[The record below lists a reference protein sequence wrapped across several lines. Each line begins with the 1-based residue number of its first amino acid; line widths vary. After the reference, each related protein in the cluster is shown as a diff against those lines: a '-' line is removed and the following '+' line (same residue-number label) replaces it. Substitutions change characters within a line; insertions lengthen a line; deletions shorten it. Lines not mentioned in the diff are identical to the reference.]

1 MTLKT
6 GSTLPTEISMS
17 HGPSQS
23 ILDNLTTAVLTFDGA
38 LRLTSINP
46 AGEMLFEVSSKK
58 VVGQP
63 LAGLLPHSLRLVKT
77 LKQTLASRHPFTARG
92 VRLLLPGARTIT
104 VDCTVTPL
112 PDSARGDE
120 LLVELTQIDRLLRLA
135 RDESML
141 DRQAANRAVMRGLA
155 HEIKNPLGGLRG
167 AAQLLEQELPGKELK
182 EYTRIIIHE
191 ADRLRNLVD
200 RMIGPHRLPKHEP
213 VNVHE
218 ILEHVRKLM
227 LVEVPVGLTIERSYD
242 PSLPSILGDREQL
255 IQAVLNIVRNSVQA
269 MDSNG
274 TVRLRTR
281 VERQFTVGNKR
292 HRLTLRVEIEDNGPG
307 IPEALQEHIFYP
319 MVTGRADGSG
329 LGLSIAQDIINR
341 HGGLIEFTSR
351 PRQTIFTLY
360 LPIDSR
366 DGGRSGPSWPS
377 RGITP
382 SLKGR
387 GRTASGDGRDAGG
400 TTSGKKEVERRQ
412 EQPPRA
418 TPEAV
423 AGTAAKEHGHD

>member
-1 MTLKT
+1 
-6 GSTLPTEISMS
+6 MS
-17 HGPSQS
+17 NGPSQR

-63 LAGLLPHSLRLVKT
+63 LASLLPHSQRLVKT
-77 LKQTLASRHPFTARG
+77 LKQTLESRHPFTARG
-92 VRLLLPGARTIT
+92 VRLALPGARAIT

-112 PDSARGDE
+112 PDGARGDS

-155 HEIKNPLGGLRG
+155 HEVKNPLGGLRG
-167 AAQLLEQELPGKELK
+167 AAQLLEQELTDKELK

-200 RMIGPHRLPKHEP
+200 RMIGSHQLPKRNP

-218 ILEHVRKLM
+218 VLEHVRKLI
-227 LVEVPVGLTIERSYD
+227 LVEVPVGLSIERNYD
-242 PSLPSILGDREQL
+242 PSLPELLADREQL

-269 MDSNG
+269 MDSQG
-274 TVRLRTR
+274 TIRMRTR
-281 VERQFTVGNKR
+281 IERQFTIGNRR
-292 HRLTLRVEIEDNGPG
+292 HRLTLRIEIEDNGPG
-307 IPEALQEHIFYP
+307 IPEELQEHIFYP
-319 MVTGRADGSG
+319 MVTGRADGTG

-341 HGGLIEFTSR
+341 HGGLIEFSSR
-351 PRQTIFTLY
+351 PRHTLFTIY
-360 LPIDSR
+360 LP
-366 DGGRSGPSWPS
+366 
-377 RGITP
+377 
-382 SLKGR
+382 L
-387 GRTASGDGRDAGG
+387 DAGSHG
-400 TTSGKKEVERRQ
+400 
-412 EQPPRA
+412 
-418 TPEAV
+418 
-423 AGTAAKEHGHD
+423 AGTAATEKRHG